1 MAMTLIDNHSFGH
14 SPLGILMMT
23 QIESAK
29 TNIQQLEQQI
39 SRLLDI
45 KHKLE
50 QENASLL
57 ARQETLVVE
66 RANLLGKNEQ
76 ARHRV
81 EGVLNRL
88 KAMEKV

>member
-1 MAMTLIDNHSFGH
+1 MNQLEAT
-14 SPLGILMMT
+14 
-23 QIESAK
+23 K

-39 SRLLDI
+39 SRLLDM
-45 KHKLE
+45 KRKLE
-50 QENASLL
+50 QENTSLL
-57 ARQETLVVE
+57 ARQESLVVE
-66 RANLLGKNEQ
+66 RATLLGRNEQ

>member
-1 MAMTLIDNHSFGH
+1 
-14 SPLGILMMT
+14 MT
-23 QIESAK
+23 QLEAAR
-29 TNIQQLEQQI
+29 TNIHQLEKQI
-39 SRLLDI
+39 SRLLEI

-57 ARQETLVVE
+57 ARQESLVVE

-81 EGVLNRL
+81 EGVLDRL

>member
-1 MAMTLIDNHSFGH
+1 
-14 SPLGILMMT
+14 MMI
-23 QIESAK
+23 QIEDAK
-29 TNIQQLEQQI
+29 SNIQQLEQQI

-45 KHKLE
+45 KRKLE

-57 ARQETLVVE
+57 ARQESLVIE
-66 RANLLGKNEQ
+66 RANLLGRNEQ

-88 KAMEKV
+88 KSMEKV

>member
-1 MAMTLIDNHSFGH
+1 
-14 SPLGILMMT
+14 MMT

-29 TNIQQLEQQI
+29 SNIQQLEQQI

-45 KHKLE
+45 KCKLE

-57 ARQETLVVE
+57 ARQESLVVE